1 MMAIIMHEEV
11 QPIRHVDFFFFTAA
25 KNVKYSGERDFNA
38 LV

>member
-11 QPIRHVDFFFFTAA
+11 QPIRHVDFFFTAA
-25 KNVKYSGERDFNA
+25 KNVKYSRERDFNA